1 VLYSAARLS
10 VHSPL
15 PWPEHAHPHS
25 SQCNACSRE
34 VTCIRFCSIQCPA
47 PSVAVKY
54 KEAAIAGK
62 YAPKITRGLKGRDEA
77 IHYQYNR
84 SEQSPPP
91 GPVFSDCLPNQP
103 ATSYFSSCCKDI
115 ECRRLNDPP
124 ERPLEMVRG
133 ITFAYVDFQHGFG
146 NTRREGESR
155 NN

>member
-1 VLYSAARLS
+1 MYSRTYY
-10 VHSPL
+10 PQ
-15 PWPEHAHPHS
+15 E
-25 SQCNACSRE
+25 
-34 VTCIRFCSIQCPA
+34 
-47 PSVAVKY
+47 
-54 KEAAIAGK
+54 
-62 YAPKITRGLKGRDEA
+62 
-77 IHYQYNR
+77 
-84 SEQSPPP
+84 EQSPERRQSPSFSVCQPSSGNPLCSDESERQTQARITIFLSFCQLRIVGPRICGSPKSPDFHRAHADKQEATGPIFAP